1 MLVFSVKSLGNGNAT
16 GYIYVYEYLAG
27 EERVFVG
34 MESTIDSC

>member
-1 MLVFSVKSLGNGNAT
+1 MEMLPG
-16 GYIYVYEYLAG
+16 IYMYYEYLAG